1 MIVET
6 LLGFTLTLIQGL
18 FSGFQIVNLPT
29 DLLTALLDF
38 LCYGTWVIGADL
50 MAIFLS
56 TVVGMYTFKFSAG
69 LVLFLWRLLPLT

>member
-6 LLGFTLTLIQGL
+6 LLDFSLGL
-18 FSGFQIVNLPT
+18 LQVVFSGFQIVTLPT

-38 LCYGTWVIGADL
+38 FCYGTWVIGADL

-56 TVVGMYTFKFSAG
+56 VVTGIYAFKFTAG
-69 LVLFLWRLLPLT
+69 LVLFVWRLLPLT